1 MKQLPNNWIVEG
13 LLDFE
18 YKKYTLLAY
27 LQEVSKSFDQ
37 SRLYPFL
44 GDLVQHYNNIIALKE
59 QKQQVANQFPKN
71 LSKIDLQNF
80 KLHYESIIGDDE
92 YMEVIEEIVDYAI
105 PLFRNHLQQG
115 TELYEFVE
123 DKLHFFPVGVLPINT
138 SEGYLFINTNPKKD
152 TQVYEY
158 AVTMFENAYENY
170 KGIRTQFITTYKTS
184 TSNTFENIKLDL
196 IKHYKKLP
204 NPATYGIKAQLDFP
218 LHETILP
225 IAKRVLVKEV
235 SKTIH

>member
-18 YKKYTLLAY
+18 YKKYMLLAY

-44 GDLVQHYNNIIALKE
+44 SDLVQHYNNIIALKE

-71 LSKIDLQNF
+71 ITKIDLQNF

-92 YMEVIEEIVDYAI
+92 YMEVIEEIVDFAI

-158 AVTMFENAYENY
+158 AVTIFENTYENY

-218 LHETILP
+218 LQETILP

>member
-1 MKQLPNNWIVEG
+1 V
-13 LLDFE
+13 
-18 YKKYTLLAY
+18 
-27 LQEVSKSFDQ
+27 
-37 SRLYPFL
+37 
-44 GDLVQHYNNIIALKE
+44 
-59 QKQQVANQFPKN
+59 
-71 LSKIDLQNF
+71 
-80 KLHYESIIGDDE
+80 
-92 YMEVIEEIVDYAI
+92 
-105 PLFRNHLQQG
+105 
-115 TELYEFVE
+115 
-123 DKLHFFPVGVLPINT
+123 PINT